1 MQIIILDY
9 QYLTSYDCLLPT
21 AYCLLISMHY
31 LQAIA
36 NLEALKTR
44 LTTLAGNEMVNEA
57 LDNIRQEK
65 DINGQPMK
73 PRSPKAKR
81 NRGRRLLVDTGEGRR
96 SIRQKISGTKV
107 GLIANDYMVAHNEGV
122 NKTVSVRSRKGRTF
136 SRKMN
141 LPQREFTGE
150 SRKQTERI
158 ERVIASQ
165 ILKAVS

>member
-1 MQIIILDY
+1 MPIIILDY

-36 NLEALKTR
+36 NLQSLKQR
-44 LTTLAGNEMVNEA
+44 LPTLVGNELVNDA
-57 LDNIRQEK
+57 LDNIRLER

-81 NRGRRLLVDTGEGRR
+81 NTGRKLLVDTGEGRR
-96 SIRQKISGTKV
+96 SIRAKRTGNTVK
-107 GLIANDYMVAHNEGV
+107 LEANDYMVAHNEGV

-141 LPQREFTGE
+141 LPQREFALGKK
-150 SRKQTERI
+150 SI
-158 ERVIASQ
+158 ERAETVIGKE
-165 ILKAVS
+165 IIKALT